1 MGIHVGANNEC
12 NNPIVYPFLPI
23 MTKFNCLLTTVI
35 LCCTGLLA
43 AQTPTVYQSVTI
55 DSTWNL
61 INTDSFSIQ
70 SPPKWEIDQ
79 TGRLGTTVILMS
91 PPESPDD
98 RFRENFNLAVQNLGS
113 RKITLDQFTTLS
125 EKQIKQFVKDG
136 AVVES
141 KRMGTGDNAYHKIIY
156 TGKQGVLLLQFE
168 QYYKIVGNKA
178 YVLTF
183 TTEQF
188 KFDDFKA
195 VGETIMGS
203 LWIKK

>member
-1 MGIHVGANNEC
+1 
-12 NNPIVYPFLPI
+12 
-23 MTKFNCLLTTVI
+23 
-35 LCCTGLLA
+35 
-43 AQTPTVYQSVTI
+43 
-55 DSTWNL
+55 
-61 INTDSFSIQ
+61 
-70 SPPKWEIDQ
+70 
-79 TGRLGTTVILMS
+79 
-91 PPESPDD
+91 
-98 RFRENFNLAVQNLGS
+98 
-113 RKITLDQFTTLS
+113 
-125 EKQIKQFVKDG
+125 
-136 AVVES
+136 
-141 KRMGTGDNAYHKIIY
+141 MGTGDNAYHKIIY